1 MGKIIE
7 IRDLFNDTLNE
18 IAKNENT
25 WLNFLI
31 TASWNFKYNFNDQ
44 ILIYAQNPNATACA
58 EMQEWNKK
66 VKRWVNKG
74 ANCIFVF
81 SKDERNKYPFRIV
94 FDVSDTH
101 NYKNTPYKLW
111 NIRKEYEEK
120 IIESLETRFG
130 EIENNSDLIQA
141 IFLTSNNIVL
151 DSIQDYISQIL
162 KYKEESELKNLSD
175 DEIRG
180 LIYQTIF
187 SSISFIVLNRCGI
200 NPNEYITKNEFS
212 CINKF
217 KNTNI
222 ITLLGT
228 AISDI
233 AEMELREIAKTVINL
248 EKEKNTNRTFDNQE
262 KINYNDDNKNKGGFE
277 NDENRI
283 YENRRLQHSKFSN
296 ETGKIADRKIRTNEV
311 ELLKDREKG
320 RIHSNVN
327 EQQVINAFEGNTRT
341 GNENDKSNSKENG
354 GTIWDNR
361 KFERERSV
369 ILGTDEEQLQ
379 VNGRGTSYE
388 GDNIQLSLLTEI
400 EQKEIIT
407 EAENASVFSF
417 TQEMIDCVLQEG
429 SHFSEDKFRIYEHF
443 NKSLSSKENAD
454 FLKNEYGIGGRSAD
468 INGVSEE
475 HNSKGIILR
484 LGYNDN
490 SPILKLSWMQ
500 VEKRIRELISIDRYF
515 NEKEKE
521 EYFNWID
528 NNKSQIDFH
537 REDKIYDEKYKFD
550 NKYQYTE
557 GQIVYLEDE
566 KKFKISKIDIENNSI
581 QLLDLQL
588 ANFIPIFREETI
600 DNFERLYYNNP
611 LNEEEKT
618 NKDIIENNNIHNKSE
633 GKKLTSNIKKD
644 RRNKIEYFDLYPEVP
659 LEDRNNY
666 KITNNLIG
674 EGTKKEKYQK
684 NIDAIKVLKK
694 CEEEKRYA
702 TKEEQE
708 ILAQYVGWGGIS
720 EVFDSNNEEWKKE
733 YNELF
738 SILTEIE
745 YKEAKES
752 TLTSFYTP
760 PIVIDAI
767 YKALNKMGLNKGN
780 ILEPSCRSR

>member
-18 IAKNENT
+18 ITKNENT

-31 TASWNFKYNFNDQ
+31 TASWNFKYNFKDQ

-151 DSIQDYISQIL
+151 DSIQDYISPIL

-200 NPNEYITKNEFS
+200 NPNEYIAKNEFS

-222 ITLLGT
+222 VTLLGI

-248 EKEKNTNRTFDNQE
+248 EKEKNTNYTFDNQE

-283 YENRRLQHSKFSN
+283 YESRRLQHSEFSD
-296 ETGKIADRKIRTNEV
+296 ETRETSNREIRTNEV
-311 ELLKDREKG
+311 ELLKDGEKG

-327 EQQVINAFEGNTRT
+327 EQQIINPFEGSTRT

-354 GTIWDNR
+354 RAIWSNR
-361 KFERERSV
+361 EHERERSV

-379 VNGRGTSYE
+379 IDGRGTSDE
-388 GDNIQLSLLTEI
+388 GDNLQLSLLTEI

-417 TQEMIDCVLQEG
+417 TQEMIDSVLQE
-429 SHFSEDKFRIYEHF
+429 
-443 NKSLSSKENAD
+443 
-454 FLKNEYGIGGRSAD
+454 KN
-468 INGVSEE
+468 
-475 HNSKGIILR
+475 H
-484 LGYNDN
+484 
-490 SPILKLSWMQ
+490 
-500 VEKRIRELISIDRYF
+500 
-515 NEKEKE
+515 
-521 EYFNWID
+521 
-528 NNKSQIDFH
+528 H
-537 REDKIYDEKYKFD
+537 
-550 NKYQYTE
+550 
-557 GQIVYLEDE
+557 
-566 KKFKISKIDIENNSI
+566 
-581 QLLDLQL
+581 
-588 ANFIPIFREETI
+588 
-600 DNFERLYYNNP
+600 
-611 LNEEEKT
+611 
-618 NKDIIENNNIHNKSE
+618 
-633 GKKLTSNIKKD
+633 IKKD

>member
-44 ILIYAQNPNATACA
+44 ILMYAQNPNATACA

-111 NIRKEYEEK
+111 NIRKKYEEK

-151 DSIQDYISQIL
+151 DSIQDYISPIL

-175 DEIRG
+175 DEIIG

-187 SSISFIVLNRCGI
+187 SSVSFIVLNRCGI

-212 CINKF
+212 CINKL

-222 ITLLGT
+222 ITSLGT

-233 AEMELREIAKTVINL
+233 AEMELREIARTVINL

-262 KINYNDDNKNKGGFE
+262 KTNYNDDNKNKGRFE

-283 YENRRLQHSKFSN
+283 YENRRLQHSKFSDETRGITNREIRNN
-296 ETGKIADRKIRTNEV
+296 EVTLSKEEQERRIYNTTNERTIS
-311 ELLKDREKG
+311 ET
-320 RIHSNVN
+320 SNR
-327 EQQVINAFEGNTRT
+327 NTR
-341 GNENDKSNSKENG
+341 NSDEDGKTDNRENG
-354 GTIWDNR
+354 ETRWNNR
-361 KFERERSV
+361 RIESERPV
-369 ILGTDEEQLQ
+369 ILGTNEEQLQ
-379 VNGRGTSYE
+379 VNGRGPSYE

-407 EAENASVFSF
+407 EAGNASVFSF
-417 TQEMIDCVLQEG
+417 TQQMKDNVLQE
-429 SHFSEDKFRIYEHF
+429 
-443 NKSLSSKENAD
+443 
-454 FLKNEYGIGGRSAD
+454 KN
-468 INGVSEE
+468 
-475 HNSKGIILR
+475 H
-484 LGYNDN
+484 
-490 SPILKLSWMQ
+490 
-500 VEKRIRELISIDRYF
+500 
-515 NEKEKE
+515 
-521 EYFNWID
+521 
-528 NNKSQIDFH
+528 H
-537 REDKIYDEKYKFD
+537 
-550 NKYQYTE
+550 
-557 GQIVYLEDE
+557 
-566 KKFKISKIDIENNSI
+566 
-581 QLLDLQL
+581 
-588 ANFIPIFREETI
+588 
-600 DNFERLYYNNP
+600 
-611 LNEEEKT
+611 
-618 NKDIIENNNIHNKSE
+618 
-633 GKKLTSNIKKD
+633 IKKD
-644 RRNKIEYFDLYPEVP
+644 RRNKIEYFDLYPEVS

-720 EVFDSNNEEWKKE
+720 EVFDSNNEEWEKE
-733 YNELF
+733 YKELF

-767 YKALNKMGLNKGN
+767 YKALNKMGFNKGN
-780 ILEPSCRSR
+780 ILEPSCRSW

>member
-44 ILIYAQNPNATACA
+44 ILMYAQNPNATACA

-111 NIRKEYEEK
+111 NIRKKYEEK

-151 DSIQDYISQIL
+151 DSIQDYISPIL

-187 SSISFIVLNRCGI
+187 SSVSFIVLNRCGI

-212 CINKF
+212 CINKL

-222 ITLLGT
+222 ITSLGT

-233 AEMELREIAKTVINL
+233 AEMELREIARTVINL

-262 KINYNDDNKNKGGFE
+262 KTNYNDDNKNKGRFE

-283 YENRRLQHSKFSN
+283 YENRRLQHSKFSDETRGITNREIRNN
-296 ETGKIADRKIRTNEV
+296 EVTLSKEEQERRIYNTTNERTIS
-311 ELLKDREKG
+311 ET
-320 RIHSNVN
+320 SNR
-327 EQQVINAFEGNTRT
+327 NTR
-341 GNENDKSNSKENG
+341 NSDEDGKTDNRENG
-354 GTIWDNR
+354 ETRWNNR
-361 KFERERSV
+361 RIESERPV
-369 ILGTDEEQLQ
+369 ILGTNEEQLQ
-379 VNGRGTSYE
+379 VNGRGPSYE

-407 EAENASVFSF
+407 EAGNASVFSF
-417 TQEMIDCVLQEG
+417 TQQMKDNVLQE
-429 SHFSEDKFRIYEHF
+429 
-443 NKSLSSKENAD
+443 
-454 FLKNEYGIGGRSAD
+454 KN
-468 INGVSEE
+468 
-475 HNSKGIILR
+475 H
-484 LGYNDN
+484 
-490 SPILKLSWMQ
+490 
-500 VEKRIRELISIDRYF
+500 
-515 NEKEKE
+515 
-521 EYFNWID
+521 
-528 NNKSQIDFH
+528 H
-537 REDKIYDEKYKFD
+537 
-550 NKYQYTE
+550 
-557 GQIVYLEDE
+557 
-566 KKFKISKIDIENNSI
+566 
-581 QLLDLQL
+581 
-588 ANFIPIFREETI
+588 
-600 DNFERLYYNNP
+600 
-611 LNEEEKT
+611 
-618 NKDIIENNNIHNKSE
+618 
-633 GKKLTSNIKKD
+633 IKKD
-644 RRNKIEYFDLYPEVP
+644 RRNKIEYFDLYPEVS

-720 EVFDSNNEEWKKE
+720 EVFDSNNEEWEKE
-733 YNELF
+733 YKELF

-767 YKALNKMGLNKGN
+767 YKALNKMGFNKGN
-780 ILEPSCRSR
+780 ILEPSCRSW